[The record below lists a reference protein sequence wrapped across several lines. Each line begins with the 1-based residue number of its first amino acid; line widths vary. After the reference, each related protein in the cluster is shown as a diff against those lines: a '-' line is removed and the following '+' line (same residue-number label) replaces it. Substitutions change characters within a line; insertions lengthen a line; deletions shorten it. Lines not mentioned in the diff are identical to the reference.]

1 MQGANVIAEA
11 GCREN
16 LDKARYFSQAGS
28 PGPTAGWSEREDDSK
43 GQAACFQGLGVVA
56 SQRPALCIV
65 LAGGPSDIT
74 ALFSLPLR
82 HYLPLLSTSIPP
94 PTIGFLFIA
103 LKKPIQLLSL
113 QACGGCEMMWEGL
126 GNN

>member
-43 GQAACFQGLGVVA
+43 GQAAFFQGLGVVA
-56 SQRPALCIV
+56 SQRPALCSV

-74 ALFSLPLR
+74 ALFSLPQL
-82 HYLPLLSTSIPP
+82 HYLPLLSTSIPLSP
-94 PTIGFLFIA
+94 RVFIYRA
-103 LKKPIQLLSL
+103 EKPHSAAQPS
-113 QACGGCEMMWEGL
+113 GL
-126 GNN
+126 WGV